1 MVKEID
7 VLAEFQPGTIKRKV
21 KIPLFQYEKS
31 LQEELEAGN
40 VTREMCL
47 DILDAMLLIRNLE
60 EMIVELKMNKGRYGP
75 LRQFMY
81 VGASHVS
88 IGQEA
93 ISTGAIAGIHPA
105 DYITS
110 THRGHGDSLAKGY
123 FAIKNMSTE
132 ELIRRFDEHPKMC
145 EYLEIETTGRDR
157 DQLIEEAVKLH
168 LYRTIAEL
176 FGSEDGYCKGRGGGM
191 HIADFSVGHLG
202 ANAIVGGSLGMATG
216 AAVSSRYLDDGK
228 VVLCFA
234 GDGAYNNGIA
244 HESLNFASMAQFRNG
259 LMPKKAGV
267 PIIFAIVNNQY
278 GMTGQQRGEVTA
290 VEYLAERGLGYN
302 SVGMHAEVVNG
313 MDVMAVIDGT
323 RRAAELAR
331 NGKGPVLMEY
341 WACRFKGHSLSDD
354 TTSYRTEDESE
365 AWFCID
371 PILSFPQKLIEAGI
385 ITGSDY
391 AEIRQ
396 KSREQNEAMALKASQ
411 GPMPEPSAMYFGLHS
426 DTNSNEVPPEHKN
439 VAVLKEYEPFE
450 HTDGKITYREAIIE
464 ALVEEMMRDNRVIL
478 YGEDIADYGG
488 AFGATRGIL
497 DIFGRERVFNAPISE
512 AAIIGSGVGA
522 AMTGCRPVVEIM
534 YIDFIL
540 QTMCQTGNQAAK
552 WKYMSGGQPTIPF
565 TIRTTTGGGKGYAG
579 QHSQSLEAIVAHF
592 PGLKVAMP
600 STAYDAKGLLKTAIR
615 DDNPVVFIEHQNLY
629 NDPVGASEILALG
642 DPRSEYLIPFG
653 KADVKR
659 RIDISIDDGPCA
671 TVIAW
676 GYMVPVVL
684 GAANKLAD
692 EGIQVEVVDPRT
704 LCPLDIDT
712 IVESVEKT
720 GHAVVVHQA
729 CEFMG
734 FGAEV
739 VAQLQLSAFDYL
751 DAPIVRVAAPNTP
764 PPSSQVLEKAFL
776 PNEARIMA
784 AVKGFFE

>member
-7 VLAEFQPGTIKRKV
+7 VLAEFQPGIIKRGAE
-21 KIPLFQYEKS
+21 IPVFQYEKS
-31 LQEELEAGN
+31 LEEELDEGN
-40 VTREMCL
+40 ITREMCL

-60 EMIVELKMNKGRYGP
+60 EMIVELKESKGRYGP

-93 ISTGAIAGIHPA
+93 IATGAIAGIHST

-123 FAIKNMSTE
+123 FAIKNMSAD
-132 ELIRRFDEHPKMC
+132 ELLRRFDEHLRIC
-145 EYLEIETTGRDR
+145 EHLDIETEGKDR
-157 DQLIEEAVKLH
+157 NQLIEEAVKLH

-176 FGSEDGYCKGRGGGM
+176 FGSEDGYCRGRGGGM

-216 AAVSSRYLDDGK
+216 AAVASRYLDSGK

-244 HESLNFASMAQFRNG
+244 HESMNFASMAQFTNG
-259 LMPKKAGV
+259 LMSKKAGV

-302 SVGMHAEVVNG
+302 SIGMHSEVVNG
-313 MDVMAVIDGT
+313 MDVLAVMDGT

-331 NGKGPVLMEY
+331 TGEGPVLMEY

-354 TTSYRTEDESE
+354 TTSYRTERESE
-365 AWFCID
+365 AWFCVD
-371 PILSFPQKLIEAGI
+371 PLLEFPQKLVEADI
-385 ITGSDY
+385 ITESDF
-391 AEIRQ
+391 ADMRQ
-396 KSREQNEAMALKASQ
+396 KARERNEAMALKASQ

-426 DTNSNEVPPEHKN
+426 YTNSNEVPPEHKN
-439 VAVLKEYEPFE
+439 VDVLKEYEPFE
-450 HTDGKITYREAIIE
+450 RIDGKITYREAVIE
-464 ALVEEMMRDNRVIL
+464 AIVEEMMRDNRVIL

-497 DIFGRERVFNAPISE
+497 DIFGRDRVFNAPISE
-512 AAIIGSGVGA
+512 AAIIGTGVGA

-534 YIDFIL
+534 YIDFMP
-540 QTMCQTGNQAAK
+540 QAMCQLGNQAAK
-552 WKYMSGGQPTIPF
+552 WKYMSGGQPTIPL

-579 QHSQSLEAIVAHF
+579 QHSQSLEAVVAHF
-592 PGLKVAMP
+592 AGLRVAMP

-629 NDPVGASEILALG
+629 GDPVGASVVPE
-642 DPRSEYLIPFG
+642 SEYLIPFG
-653 KADVKR
+653 KADIKR
-659 RIDISIDDGPCA
+659 KIDISIDDGPCA

-684 GAANKLAD
+684 SAADKLA
-692 EGIQVEVVDPRT
+692 EGGIEIEVVDPRT
-704 LCPLDIDT
+704 LVPLDINT

-739 VAQLQLSAFDYL
+739 VAQLQLNAFDYL

-776 PNEARIMA
+776 PNEARIMV
-784 AVKGFFE
+784 AVRELF

>member
-1 MVKEID
+1 MVKKIE
-7 VLAEFQPGTIKRKV
+7 VLADFQPGIVKREAE
-21 KIPLFQYEKS
+21 IPVFQYQKS
-31 LQEELEAGN
+31 LKEELDEGN
-40 VTREMCL
+40 ITREMCL
-47 DILDAMLLIRNLE
+47 DMLEAMLLIRNLE

-75 LRQFMY
+75 LRQFLY

-93 ISTGAIAGIHPA
+93 ISTGAIAGISPA

-123 FAIKNMSTE
+123 FAIKNMDDE
-132 ELIRRFDEHPKMC
+132 ELIRRFQESPEMC
-145 EYLEIETTGRDR
+145 EYLEIETEGKNRE
-157 DQLIEEAVKLH
+157 QLIKEAVKLH

-202 ANAIVGGSLGMATG
+202 ANAIVGGSIGMATG
-216 AAVSSRYLDDGK
+216 AAVASRYLDDGK
-228 VVLCFA
+228 LVLCFA

-244 HESLNFASMAQFRNG
+244 HESMNFASMAQFTNG

-290 VEYLAERGLGYN
+290 VEFLAERGLGYN
-302 SVGMHAEVVNG
+302 DAGMHAEVVNG
-313 MDVMAVIDGT
+313 MDVMAVLDGT
-323 RRAAELAR
+323 RRAAKLAKE
-331 NGKGPVLMEY
+331 GKGPVLMEY

-354 TTSYRTEDESE
+354 TTAYRSEEESQG
-365 AWFCID
+365 WFCVD
-371 PILSFPQKLIEAGI
+371 PILMFPQKLMEADV
-385 ITGSDY
+385 ITEQEYSEMRRK
-391 AEIRQ
+391 A
-396 KSREQNEAMALKASQ
+396 REQNEAMAFKASQ
-411 GPMPEPSAMYFGLHS
+411 GPMPEPSAMYFGLFS
-426 DTNSNEVPPEHKN
+426 DTNSNEVPEEYKD
-439 VAVLKEYEPFE
+439 VTVTEKYEPFE
-450 HTDGKITYREAIIE
+450 RIDGKITYREAIIE
-464 ALVEEMMRDNRVIL
+464 ALTEEMMRDNRVML
-478 YGEDIADYGG
+478 YGEDIAEYGG
-488 AFGATRGIL
+488 AFGATKGIL
-497 DIFGRERVFNAPISE
+497 DIFGRDRVFNAPISE
-512 AAIIGSGVGA
+512 SAIIGTGVGA

-579 QHSQSLEAIVAHF
+579 QHSQSLEAIVAHMA
-592 PGLKVAMP
+592 GLKVVAP

-629 NDPVGASEILALG
+629 RDPVGASVIPP
-642 DPRSEYLIPFG
+642 DSEYLIPFG

-659 RIDISIDDGPCA
+659 KIDISIDDGPCA
-671 TVIAW
+671 TVVAW
-676 GYMVPVVL
+676 GFMVPVVL
-684 GAANKLAD
+684 NAAEKLAE
-692 EGIQVEVVDPRT
+692 EGIEVEVIDPRT
-704 LCPLDIDT
+704 LVPLDIDT

-720 GHAVVVHQA
+720 GHAVVVYQA

-739 VAQLQLSAFDYL
+739 VSQLQLKAFDYL

-776 PNEARIMA
+776 PDPARIMA
-784 AVKGFFE
+784 AIKELF